1 MGTHGSADMSA
12 NSNHDA
18 MGHDISQKTNT
29 SIGQWKFGVP
39 LLLQHSKKIK
49 DISLKL
55 KCNDRNTAAQNL
67 QVAK

>member
-1 MGTHGSADMSA
+1 MSA

-29 SIGQWKFGVP
+29 SIGQFTVP

-67 QVAK
+67 QVTK